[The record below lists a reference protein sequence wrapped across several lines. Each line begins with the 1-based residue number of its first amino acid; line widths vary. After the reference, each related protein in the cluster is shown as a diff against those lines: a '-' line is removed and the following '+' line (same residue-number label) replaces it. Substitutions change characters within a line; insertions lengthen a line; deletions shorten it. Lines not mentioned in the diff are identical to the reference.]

1 MRNLFSFIIICSLA
15 AISCTK
21 TKVADPVLT
30 LTSEENVIVPEE
42 GGDITITY
50 TLENKIEG
58 EELIVNIN
66 TPEWISVSE
75 NNLDGNIVITV
86 DPSDSKEDRTSS
98 IFVSYADKT
107 SFTVNLTQSKYTI
120 KVEAKHLMG
129 DYYGNEFSPDPN
141 TGNFWLILSENG
153 LNEDGAQYPNSTYY
167 RFDVY
172 TPLSDIEYGEADLI
186 PVPEGVYHFDPTD
199 SFANGTVSNQY
210 SIAWTTDANGAV
222 SSTDATVYF
231 EECTLT
237 VTSDGIVA
245 QVVIRGETHTITY
258 NGTPEVTDARTNPF
272 LSDLNDDYEMNFDN
286 CSLLLYPV
294 GDYYG
299 IGYQNIMFYL
309 TPDNGIGDYLSLD
322 MVTNFATLEEGIA
335 GTYGPISIT
344 EAAAAGTFLEGFA
357 SDGGYA
363 QGSWWY
369 YSSTGEEYI
378 YDKMAPFTDG
388 TIEIIDNQDG
398 TITINIDTYD
408 DRANNIT
415 GTWTGSYEVS
425 GGMAAR
431 NSIPTPSVLQ
441 RNFQNFEKR

>member
-21 TKVADPVLT
+21 TKVADPILT

-86 DPSDSKEDRTSS
+86 DPTDSKEDRTSS

-153 LNEDGAQYPNSTYY
+153 LNEDGAQCPNSTYY
-167 RFDVY
+167 KFDVY

-186 PVPEGVYHFDPTD
+186 PVPEGVYHFDSSN
-199 SFANGTVSNQY
+199 SFENGTVSNQY
-210 SIAWTTDANGAV
+210 STAWTTDANGAV
-222 SSTDATVYF
+222 SSTDATVHY
-231 EECTLT
+231 EDCTLT
-237 VTSDGIVA
+237 ITANSIVA

-258 NGTPEVTDARTNPF
+258 NGTPEVADARTNPF
-272 LSDLNDDYEMNFDN
+272 LSDLNDDYQMNFEN
-286 CSLLLYPV
+286 CSLILYPV

-299 IGYQNIMFYL
+299 IGYQNIMLYL
-309 TPDNGIGDYLSLD
+309 TPDNGIGDHLTLD

-335 GTYGPISIT
+335 GTYGPISIS
-344 EAAAAGTFLEGFA
+344 EAIAPGTFLSGFA
-357 SDGGYA
+357 SEDGYA

-369 YSSTGEEYI
+369 YSATGEPYV
-378 YDKMAPFTDG
+378 YDKMAPFISG
-388 TIEIIDNQDG
+388 NIEISENQDG
-398 TITINIDTYD
+398 TITINVDTKD
-408 DRANNIT
+408 DRDNNIT
-415 GTWTGSYEVS
+415 GTWTGTYETYS
-425 GGMAAR
+425 GMSAR
-431 NSIPTPSVLQ
+431 NAIPFNHFQQ
-441 RNFQNFEKR
+441 RNLQNFEKR

>member
-1 MRNLFSFIIICSLA
+1 MKKLLSFIIICTIFA
-15 AISCTK
+15 ASCTK
-21 TKVADPVLT
+21 TPKADPILT
-30 LTSEENVIVPEE
+30 LTSDENVLVPEE

-58 EELIVNIN
+58 TELLVNIN
-66 TPEWISVSE
+66 TPEWITLTE

-86 DPSDSKEDRTSS
+86 APTDSQEDRTSS

-120 KVEAKHLMG
+120 KVDAKHLMG

-153 LNEDGAQYPNSTYY
+153 LNEDGAQCPNSTYY

-222 SSTDATVYF
+222 SSTDATVHF

-294 GDYYG
+294 GDYYE

-309 TPDNGIGDYLSLD
+309 TPDNGIGDYLTLD
-322 MVTNFATLEEGIA
+322 MVTNFATLEEGLA
-335 GTYGPISIT
+335 GTYNPISIT

-357 SDGGYA
+357 SEGGYA

-415 GTWTGSYEVS
+415 GTWTGSYEVY

-431 NSIPTPSVLQ
+431 NSIATPSVLQ